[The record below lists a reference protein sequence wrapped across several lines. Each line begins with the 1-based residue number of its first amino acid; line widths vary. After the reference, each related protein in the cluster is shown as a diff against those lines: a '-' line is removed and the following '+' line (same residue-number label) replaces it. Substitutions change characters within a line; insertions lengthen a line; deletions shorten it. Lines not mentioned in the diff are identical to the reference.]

1 MAGRAVLAV
10 LLTIGFY
17 TLAIV
22 VTIALLAVPYL
33 EWTGLHRINLRITLF
48 CLAGA
53 AIILYSIVP
62 RIEHYRAPGPLAT
75 PRTHPR
81 LFGELTAIARA
92 VGQPL
97 PAEVYLVQDINAGV
111 RERAGIMGLGGRR
124 VMELGV
130 PLMRIL
136 RISEFRAV
144 LAHEFG
150 HYRGGHTQLAPW
162 IYKTREAIV
171 RTVAHL
177 SGHSAI
183 VMWPFFQYARM
194 FLTITQDISRQQEF
208 EADALAAHTAGAR
221 ACIAGLRGV
230 HGASVAYAHYRREN
244 TPVYANWLGAP
255 PPDDDFMR
263 FMRLPRVSDTI
274 RKALEEEL
282 ASPHTDP
289 YDSHPPLAARIAAL
303 EKLAP
308 GNDTSHEPLAVSL
321 LDPIAGS
328 EAVPA
333 AGVAATPLPG
343 ALPWED
349 AGAGG
354 EQFRWDDD
362 VRRNFHVLR
371 GWTIGSLP
379 DLVPSVAKVG
389 GRLGTRWVAN
399 ETVARAGRDL
409 LAGALGLALLRAGW
423 AIEPSPTGAAMVRK
437 GGALIDPGLEIDR
450 LADGSTDAAAWRA
463 KWAALGVASLRLDAL
478 RRAA

>member
-10 LLTIGFY
+10 FLTIGFY

-22 VTIALLAVPYL
+22 ITIALLAVPYL
-33 EWTGLHRINLRITLF
+33 EWTGLHRINIRITLF

-53 AIILYSIVP
+53 AIILYSILP

-81 LFGELTAIARA
+81 LFGELTAIAKA

-111 RERAGIMGLGGRR
+111 RERGGIMGFGGRR

-221 ACIAGLRGV
+221 A
-230 HGASVAYAHYRREN
+230 
-244 TPVYANWLGAP
+244 
-255 PPDDDFMR
+255 
-263 FMRLPRVSDTI
+263 
-274 RKALEEEL
+274 
-282 ASPHTDP
+282 
-289 YDSHPPLAARIAAL
+289 IAAHL
-303 EKLAP
+303 VSRAP
-308 GNDTSHEPLAVSL
+308 
-321 LDPIAGS
+321 
-328 EAVPA
+328 
-333 AGVAATPLPG
+333 
-343 ALPWED
+343 
-349 AGAGG
+349 
-354 EQFRWDDD
+354 
-362 VRRNFHVLR
+362 
-371 GWTIGSLP
+371 
-379 DLVPSVAKVG
+379 
-389 GRLGTRWVAN
+389 
-399 ETVARAGRDL
+399 
-409 LAGALGLALLRAGW
+409 
-423 AIEPSPTGAAMVRK
+423 
-437 GGALIDPGLEIDR
+437 
-450 LADGSTDAAAWRA
+450 
-463 KWAALGVASLRLDAL
+463 
-478 RRAA
+478 